1 MGFGK
6 GMAEKLDLPKEVVLD
21 LPWCPWW
28 GRRK

>member
-21 LPWCPWW
+21 LPLVSMV
-28 GRRK
+28 GQEK

>member
-21 LPWCPWW
+21 LPLVSMVD
-28 GRRK
+28 RTK